1 MPISLPVAII
11 GGAVASAGI
20 GAAGSLAAAGTQ
32 ASAGKNAAQ
41 LQYMLGQQQLQ
52 QNQNQFN
59 TTQANEAPWLRAG
72 TSAIGTLSN
81 LLSTPGS
88 GLLTPWTS
96 TFAAPTVAQAQATPG
111 YQFTAGAGSGAIQ
124 NSAAGSGNLLST
136 GTLKTLDQFNQGLAS
151 TTYQQTYQNAF
162 NEYLQQYNQFQ
173 NNQTNEFNRL
183 ASVSGLGQQ
192 AATSLGQLG
201 QQNANTNASISGT
214 IGGQVGNS
222 LLYTG
227 AANASGY
234 AGVANALSGGINNL
248 SQYALLNSIL
258 NPQGAGPTGGIPGL
272 APGTNPGDTT
282 AGILSGPAF
291 APSNGIPE

>member
-1 MPISLPVAII
+1 MSFIALAI
-11 GGAVASAGI
+11 GGGAIVGAI
-20 GAAGSLAAAGTQ
+20 GSGLAAGAQAG
-32 ASAGKNAAQ
+32 ASKNAAQ
-41 LQYMLGQQQLQ
+41 LQYMLGQQSLQ

-59 TTQANEAPWLRAG
+59 TTQANEAPWLKAG
-72 TSAIGTLSN
+72 TSAIGSLSS
-81 LLSTPGS
+81 LLSTPGQ
-88 GLLTPWTS
+88 GLLTPWTQQ
-96 TFAAPTVAQAQATPG
+96 FQAPTAAQAAATPD

-151 TTYQQTYQNAF
+151 TTYQQTYSNAF

-192 AATSLGQLG
+192 TATTLGQLG
-201 QQNANTNASISGT
+201 QQNSNTAAGINATTGS
-214 IGGQVGNS
+214 QVGNS

-234 AGVANALSGGINNL
+234 AGIANSINGGISNL
-248 SQYALLNSIL
+248 SQYSMLNSIL
-258 NPQGAGPTGGIPGL
+258 NPQGGAGGYQGPGVGPAMQPTGAQLGIPSSD
-272 APGTNPGDTT
+272 PGV
-282 AGILSGPAF
+282 PA
-291 APSNGIPE
+291 